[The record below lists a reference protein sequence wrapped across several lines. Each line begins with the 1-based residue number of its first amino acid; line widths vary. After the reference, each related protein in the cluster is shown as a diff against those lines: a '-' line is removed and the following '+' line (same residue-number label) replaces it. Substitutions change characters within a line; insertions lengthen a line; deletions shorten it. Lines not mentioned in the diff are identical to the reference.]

1 MSPLFTGNFFGF
13 RGAGGAV
20 MAPIILSTSQST
32 VNNTITLGTVSA
44 GNTIVIFTTKSD
56 SILSGPPSG
65 FTQRALTSD
74 SEGGSLAV
82 YTKVATGSETTI
94 TGDWQAAASWVIDG
108 IVSVVGTPQGSTAGT
123 TSTAPSI
130 NVLPGSLVSFLA
142 VFTNSNQEDAE
153 TVTTP
158 PVGWTEEVRVDG
170 EEREIYV
177 YSRVYESAQATGDV
191 TAIWSGSGRVNS
203 VLVSFIRS

>member
-44 GNTIVIFTTKSD
+44 GNTIVIFAEKGDTIGTA
-56 SILSGPPSG
+56 PSG
-65 FTQRALTSD
+65 FTQRVLSND
-74 SEGGSLAV
+74 SEGASLAV
-82 YTKVATGSETTI
+82 YTKVSTGGETTI
-94 TGDWQAAASWVIDG
+94 TGDWEVAASWVIDG
-108 IVSVVGTPQGSTAGT
+108 IVSVVGTPQGSTAST

-130 NVLPGSLVSFLA
+130 NVLSGSLVAF
-142 VFTNSNQEDAE
+142 VTVCNTNQ

-158 PVGWTEEVRVDG
+158 PVEWTQEVRVDG
-170 EEREIYV
+170 AADEIYV
-177 YSRVYESAQATGDV
+177 YSRVYGTAQATGSV
-191 TAIWSGSGRVNS
+191 TAIWSGQRVNS
-203 VLVSFIRS
+203 VLISFVK